1 MTDRNQAAASSD
13 HDSPWKE
20 ALERYFPDFLALLFP
35 HIHAEIDW
43 TRGYSFL
50 DKELQRIVRDAETGR
65 RYADKLVAVAR
76 RDGSPACVLVHV
88 EVQGEPE
95 AAFAKRMFVYNHRL
109 RDARGAPVASLAVL
123 ADTSPRFRPKRYRD
137 GLWGCSIDFRFPV
150 AKLLDWDRPAR
161 WAELERSDNRFALV
175 VMAQIRAK
183 DRGDADQRRAWKL
196 RLIRLMYDRGYD
208 RGTVLELFRVI
219 DWMIR
224 LPAEAEA
231 AFRKDLY
238 DFETSKQMPYIT
250 TVERAGIKKGLRRGL
265 QRGRQQGVQ
274 QGVQQGEAALLL
286 WLIEKRFGADVAQRC
301 RGRVET
307 AGSDDLR
314 IWSERILTAD
324 SIAQVLD

>member
-1 MTDRNQAAASSD
+1 
-13 HDSPWKE
+13 
-20 ALERYFPDFLALLFP
+20 
-35 HIHAEIDW
+35 
-43 TRGYSFL
+43 
-50 DKELQRIVRDAETGR
+50 
-65 RYADKLVAVAR
+65 
-76 RDGSPACVLVHV
+76 
-88 EVQGEPE
+88 
-95 AAFAKRMFVYNHRL
+95 
-109 RDARGAPVASLAVL
+109 
-123 ADTSPRFRPKRYRD
+123 
-137 GLWGCSIDFRFPV
+137 
-150 AKLLDWDRPAR
+150 
-161 WAELERSDNRFALV
+161 
-175 VMAQIRAK
+175 
-183 DRGDADQRRAWKL
+183 
-196 RLIRLMYDRGYD
+196 
-208 RGTVLELFRVI
+208 
-219 DWMIR
+219 MIR

-274 QGVQQGEAALLL
+274 QGVKQGVKQGVQQGEAALLL